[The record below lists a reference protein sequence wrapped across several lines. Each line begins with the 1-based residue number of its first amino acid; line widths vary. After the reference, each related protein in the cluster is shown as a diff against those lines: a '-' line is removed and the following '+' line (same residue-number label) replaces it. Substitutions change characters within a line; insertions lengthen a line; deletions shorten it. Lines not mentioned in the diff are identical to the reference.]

1 MRALECYL
9 TLLGATAV
17 EDKLHVRGGADAA
30 AAAECRAIV
39 EVLEASTAG
48 VTAPLLHDRAC
59 AMPGVELYDNHPIHA
74 ILCLSST
81 V

>member
-39 EVLEASTAG
+39 EVLEASAAG
-48 VTAPLLHDRAC
+48 VTAPLFDRAC
-59 AMPGVELYDNHPIHA
+59 AMPGA
-74 ILCLSST
+74 I
-81 V
+81 